1 MSLASAQQ
9 KNQTRMADKAAGK
22 GLTETP
28 EQRRERVRALDAPA
42 PTAAVAAPTKP
53 AGRARSAAAIIDTY
67 TGRATSGRAG
77 GSKINV
83 GLTQQRYDHL
93 VDVENTV
100 YRATQ
105 RRLNRA
111 ALICEAA
118 RRVAKNPQRYA
129 AIPGGGAA
137 AADPPPIGGRIP
149 AEVYAALRDA
159 TYTATPRLAYS
170 PLVSNALIELIDEIN
185 TTIGQTDAQTQ

>member
-22 GLTETP
+22 GLSDP
-28 EQRRERVRALDAPA
+28 QQRLERARALTDASTA
-42 PTAAVAAPTKP
+42 PTPDSPSSTGHEEV
-53 AGRARSAAAIIDTY
+53 AAIIDAY

-83 GLTQQRYDHL
+83 GLSQHRYDRL
-93 VDVENTV
+93 VAVENAV
-100 YRATQ
+100 YRTTQ

-111 ALICEAA
+111 ALITEAA
-118 RRVAKNPQRYA
+118 RRVARDPQHYA

-137 AADPPPIGGRIP
+137 AADPAPIGGRVP
-149 AEVYAALRDA
+149 ADVYAALRAA

-170 PLVSNALIELIDEIN
+170 PLVSNALLELLDEISA
-185 TTIGQTDAQTQ
+185 TLS